1 MVGAMSD
8 DSQILVPDSFIG
20 VYSDARRRLTATRA
34 VIAERY
40 ELCEDMATMLVD
52 HCRTVHFRDGVDEGE
67 ILDRVLQGLLAP
79 PATLE
84 AAEAEWVA
92 RRTAELLD
100 WPWAPPSQNAPPPQ
114 EPG

>member
-40 ELCEDMATMLVD
+40 ERAATII
-52 HCRTVHFRDGVDEGE
+52 TSN
-67 ILDRVLQGLLAP
+67 LDF
-79 PATLE
+79 
-84 AAEAEWVA
+84 AEWGDAFPANKMLGAATVDRLRHGAYRVVLDGASYRAPRTTVGTPKPAVA
-92 RRTAELLD
+92 KT
-100 WPWAPPSQNAPPPQ
+100 PKS
-114 EPG
+114 G

>member
-1 MVGAMSD
+1 MSD
-8 DSQILVPDSFIG
+8 DSQILIPDSFIA

-52 HCRTVHFRDGVDEGE
+52 HCRTVHFRDGVDEEE
-67 ILDRVLQGLLAP
+67 ILSRCLQGLCEA
-79 PATLE
+79 PATL
-84 AAEAEWVA
+84 APAEAEWVV

-100 WPWAPPSQNAPPPQ
+100 WPWTPPLDANDSSP
-114 EPG
+114 